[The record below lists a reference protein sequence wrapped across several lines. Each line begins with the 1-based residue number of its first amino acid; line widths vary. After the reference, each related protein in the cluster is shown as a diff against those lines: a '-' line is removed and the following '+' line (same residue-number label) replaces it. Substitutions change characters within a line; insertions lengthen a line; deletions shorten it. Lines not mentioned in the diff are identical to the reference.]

1 VNNEKTEWEKIE
13 PVNVDTWKPEQAGDS
28 IIGVFVD
35 IKPKDDN
42 RELSARYF
50 IDTKEGQKMVW
61 GSVALDDRMRLA
73 NIGELIQIT
82 YNGKKK
88 ISGGREVKL
97 FAVQRARQTKEPT
110 PASIPPVAP
119 TPTPPPAQD
128 VPDLIK

>member
-1 VNNEKTEWEKIE
+1 MICVNNEKTEWEKIE
-13 PVNVDTWKPEQAGDS
+13 PVDVDTWKPEQAGDS

-35 IKPKDDN
+35 IKPKDDK

-61 GSVALDDRMRLA
+61 GSVALDDRMKLA

-97 FAVQRARQTKEPT
+97 FEVQRAMQTTQEAKAPT
-110 PASIPPVAP
+110 TQAP
-119 TPTPPPAQD
+119 TPPTGE
-128 VPDLIK
+128 VPDLIE